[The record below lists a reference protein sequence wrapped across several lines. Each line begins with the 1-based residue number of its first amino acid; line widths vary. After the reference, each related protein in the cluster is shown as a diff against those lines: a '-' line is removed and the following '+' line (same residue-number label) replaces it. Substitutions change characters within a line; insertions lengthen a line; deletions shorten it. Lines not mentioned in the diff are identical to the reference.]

1 MDPRP
6 QLAFLSD
13 PLAPECDV
21 EPESKP
27 NSIHVSGSKRFSGAW
42 CTHGHKKEEK
52 EVARQPKRPTDGAY
66 MVHPSPAS
74 PSVDR
79 FCALVAAI
87 WADKAK
93 QSSFEPVEGLRGSIE
108 SEEDS
113 VQSSTVK
120 RAPAVRTKRPAG
132 SLRQSICGMSCFN
145 CRAGTICTLLRKSA
159 RTSAPWPKDDEIDDK
174 SIINGPKWIEICRS
188 SPALAFQLP
197 LSIQGYRR

>member
-1 MDPRP
+1 MLHVLTASMTMDPRP

-93 QSSFEPVEGLRGSIE
+93 QSSFEPVEGLRGSRKRRRFCSELDGQE
-108 SEEDS
+108 SASREDQAPCRLS
-113 VQSSTVK
+113 PRVQ
-120 RAPAVRTKRPAG
+120 
-132 SLRQSICGMSCFN
+132 LRHE
-145 CRAGTICTLLRKSA
+145 LL
-159 RTSAPWPKDDEIDDK
+159 
-174 SIINGPKWIEICRS
+174 
-188 SPALAFQLP
+188 QLP
-197 LSIQGYRR
+197 RGHHLHLVAQERQDLSAMAER